1 MKEIKGKIYDYD
13 RGDVTE
19 EHNEY
24 LKNKDSQREC
34 SVCSCDFDID
44 GEGGV
49 DGAIGI
55 LPVAFCPTCYSGI
68 CDMCS
73 QLEDSMEGRDA
84 MWDAIDQ
91 LKEEIELLKEF
102 YRAKKNLYN
111 NYYPNNDEEQMLYDE
126 EKSKE

>member
-24 LKNKDSQREC
+24 LKNKDSQR
-34 SVCSCDFDID
+34 DID

-73 QLEDSMEGRDA
+73 QLE
-84 MWDAIDQ
+84 
-91 LKEEIELLKEF
+91 EISET
-102 YRAKKNLYN
+102 
-111 NYYPNNDEEQMLYDE
+111 DEQ
-126 EKSKE
+126 S